1 MILMIDTLNGTV
13 EVNEASDCKRLSAEV
28 RGDGSLS
35 AALGTLGSPDPDG
48 KHMWISIEG
57 LRKAAAPAND
67 AGWPLQFD
75 AMIQYAEAKG
85 WIDAAARVRV
95 HWTQSLA

>member
-13 EVNEASDCKRLSAEV
+13 EIGEAGDCKRLSAEV

-35 AALGTLGSPDPDG
+35 AALGTLGSPDADG
-48 KHMWISIEG
+48 KHLWISIDG

-67 AGWPLQFD
+67 AVWPSQFD
-75 AMIQYAEAKG
+75 AMIQYAASKG
-85 WIDAAARVRV
+85 WLDGTAARVRV
-95 HWTQSLA
+95 HWTQI